1 VDPAG
6 SYALRRDAFAA
17 EERRLARIS
26 LRFSLVRAALLVLF
40 LGCLLTVVVLAG
52 SPPLAAWIGAAAAVV
67 AFLAVLPRHEQ
78 IVRRQRR
85 ANDLRRINEEGLLR
99 MARDWTAL
107 PVPAAP
113 EAIGGPLSRDLGLF
127 GPGSLFHLLGTVHS
141 PPGKTTLAR
150 WLLEPAEPEEIS
162 QRQEAVAG
170 MASDLDFR
178 QQLEARTLAMEKLPP
193 DSEPFLRWAED
204 RPWLLEH
211 PGLIWLTRLLALLA
225 SAAFVLLFTPGM
237 PSWPFLLLATIN
249 VGLSYRLQ
257 ERIAGSFDRIEA
269 HEGAFQLYADALE
282 VVERPGA
289 SARLR
294 RLASDLTPQ
303 GLPAHRWREIL
314 HRRIELSD
322 ARHSGILHFFLQTVL
337 LWDFH
342 TLLLLERW
350 QREAG
355 PHVRRWLAALG
366 EVEALGALAM
376 LRHDNPAWAFPLI
389 DPARDRFAGTGLG
402 HPLVAEDRRVGNDVE
417 VGPPGSFLLVTG
429 SNMSGKSTLLRAI
442 GVNAVLAQAGGP
454 VCAAALSLPPVAL
467 ATSILVEDSLTDGV
481 SFFMAEL
488 KRIRSVVDEAQVQR
502 RAGRRLL
509 YLLDEILRGTNS
521 VERQIAVR
529 RVLHHLLES
538 GAIGAISTHDLQVA
552 EIPELATAA
561 RPVHFRETLNPGGDP
576 PMTFDYRMQPGVA
589 TTTNALLLMEL
600 VGLPPESP
608 ESPE

>member
-6 SYALRRDAFAA
+6 TYLLRHDAFAA
-17 EERRLARIS
+17 EEQRLARIS

-40 LGCLLTVVVLAG
+40 LGSLLTVIVLAG
-52 SPPLAAWIGAAAAVV
+52 SPPPVAWIVAAVAVV
-67 AFLAVLPRHEQ
+67 AFLAVLPRHER
-78 IVRRQRR
+78 IIRLQRR
-85 ANDLRRINEEGLLR
+85 ADDLRRINGE
-99 MARDWTAL
+99 ARSRIGRFWSEL

-113 EAIGGPLSRDLGLF
+113 EGTGGPLSRDLDLF

-150 WLLEPAEPEEIS
+150 WLLDPAEPGEIAE
-162 QRQEAVAG
+162 RQEAVAEL
-170 MASDLDFR
+170 AADLEFR

-204 RPWLLEH
+204 LPWLLDR
-211 PGLIWLTRLLALLA
+211 PGLVWLTRLLALLTC
-225 SAAFVLLFTPGM
+225 AAFVLLFTPGM
-237 PSWPFLLLATIN
+237 PSWPFVLLATIN
-249 VGLSYRLQ
+249 VGLSYRFQ
-257 ERIAGSFDRIEA
+257 ERIAGSFDRMEA
-269 HEGAFQLYADALE
+269 REGAFQLYADALAITS
-282 VVERPGA
+282 ERPPA
-289 SARLR
+289 AVRLR
-294 RLASDLTPQ
+294 RLAADLASE
-303 GLPAHRWREIL
+303 GLPAHRWLEIL
-314 HRRIELSD
+314 HHRAELSD
-322 ARHSGILHFFLQTVL
+322 ARHSGILHFFLQTLL

-342 TLLLLERW
+342 TLHLLERW
-350 QREAG
+350 QRAAG
-355 PHVRRWLAALG
+355 PHVRRWLAAFG

-376 LRHDNPAWAFPLI
+376 LRHDNPDWAFPRI
-389 DPARDRFAGTGLG
+389 DPALDRFTAAGLG
-402 HPLVAEDRRVGNDVE
+402 HPLLPEASRVGNDVE
-417 VGPPGSFLLVTG
+417 VGPLGSFLLVTG

-442 GVNAVLAQAGGP
+442 GVNAVLAQAGAP
-454 VCAAALSLPPVAL
+454 ACATALSLPPVAL
-467 ATSILVEDSLTDGV
+467 ATSILVEDSLIDGV

-502 RAGRRLL
+502 TAGRRLL

-552 EIPELATAA
+552 EIPELAAAA

-600 VGLPPESP
+600 VGLPPE
-608 ESPE
+608 